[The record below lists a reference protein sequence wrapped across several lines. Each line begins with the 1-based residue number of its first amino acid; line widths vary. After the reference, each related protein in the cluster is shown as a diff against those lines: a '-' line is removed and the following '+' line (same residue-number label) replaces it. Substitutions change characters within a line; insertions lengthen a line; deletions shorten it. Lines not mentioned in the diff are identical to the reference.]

1 MLSVKYY
8 PLTTAQPALELN
20 PVLAAT
26 KILLFVLVPFAAL
39 RFAFQENHF
48 CVVRKSLR
56 EVNLALV
63 FVSPLANCN
72 LPSDEYNTCTL
83 STSIRII

>member
-1 MLSVKYY
+1 MLSVIVKYY

-20 PVLAAT
+20 QVLAAN
-26 KILLFVLVPFAAL
+26 KIPLFVLVPFAAL

-72 LPSDEYNTCTL
+72 LPSDEFNTCTF
-83 STSIRII
+83 STRK

>member
-1 MLSVKYY
+1 MMLSVKYY
-8 PLTTAQPALELN
+8 PLNTAQPTLELN

-26 KILLFVLVPFAAL
+26 IILLFVPVPFAAL

-63 FVSPLANCN
+63 FVSPLANFN
-72 LPSDEYNTCTL
+72 LPSDEFDTCTF
-83 STSIRII
+83 STSR